1 MERYKNAYVRLV
13 ATFLFV
19 VLTLV
24 GLAFSVYLFISVH
37 SIYMYIVAVLFAFLT
52 AISGFF
58 NITTSYL
65 YYRSY
70 LYAEHLD
77 NIKKTL
83 KPLSEFPSVAV
94 AMPVYN
100 ENPSMVMANLTKL
113 KELNYSKQKLSFYLL
128 DDSTDK
134 KISSCLSSF
143 CKKNGV
149 NYIRRKSRKGFK
161 AGALNHLLEICKE
174 EFLAIFDYDERLTN
188 PRFLKDVLPYFQD
201 PLVSYVQTEKQYANG
216 TFFSDSIKLF
226 DAFFFR
232 FIQPA
237 RALNNTA
244 IFAGSCGVIRVSH
257 LRKIGGFPEY
267 VIEDTFFSFESDSNG
282 FKSLYIPRT
291 YALGK
296 PITTFTELVH
306 QQWRY
311 NYGDNQFLCYLLD
324 RKKRCNK
331 KKLSALAEIDYIT
344 HGFGLNY
351 ISVILLFF
359 TLVSIFIVFSQFGFG
374 AVPLAVLLSGKDI
387 NMDLEILGISSFS
400 VSVLTP
406 IIMTKIYFK
415 SISKGVMIFL
425 LNFALAVIRATAAV
439 SALLALDYKSVWGS
453 GERGSKSDFAYSAR
467 NSVLETVFSATLL
480 LLGILA
486 LVIDNISGGLWL
498 FWYAAMYA
506 SAFYMFYRYG

>member
-1 MERYKNAYVRLV
+1 MERYKNAYARLA
-13 ATFLFV
+13 ATFLFI

-24 GLAFSVYLFISVH
+24 GLAFSVYLFLSVH
-37 SIYMYIVAVLFAFLT
+37 SIYMYIVAVFFALLT
-52 AISGFF
+52 VISGFF

-70 LYAEHLD
+70 LYGEHLD
-77 NIKKTL
+77 RIKKTL
-83 KPLSEFPSVAV
+83 RPLSAFPSVAV
-94 AMPVYN
+94 AVPVYN
-100 ENPSMVMANLTKL
+100 EDPSIVMANLTKL
-113 KELNYSKQKLSFYLL
+113 KELDYPKQKLSFYLL

-134 KISSCLSSF
+134 GTLSVLSSF

-149 NYIRRKSRKGFK
+149 NYIHRRKRKGFK
-161 AGALNHLLEICKE
+161 AGSLNHFLGICKE
-174 EFLAIFDYDERLTN
+174 EFIAIFDYDEVLTN
-188 PRFLKDVLPYFQD
+188 PMFLKDTLPYFQD
-201 PLVSYVQTEKQYANG
+201 PQVSYVQTEKQYAKG
-216 TFFSDSIKLF
+216 TFFSDSINLF

-244 IFAGSCGVIRVSH
+244 IFAGSCGVIRISH
-257 LRKIGGFPEY
+257 LREIGGFPEY

-282 FKSLYIPRT
+282 FKSLYIPQT

-311 NYGDNQFLCYLLD
+311 NYGDNQFLCYLL
-324 RKKRCNK
+324 RGKKRCNK

-359 TLVSIFIVFSQFGFG
+359 TLISIFIVFAQFGF
-374 AVPLAVLLSGKDI
+374 ASVPLSALLSGKDI

-415 SISKGVMIFL
+415 SIKKGVMIFL
-425 LNFALAVIRATAAV
+425 LNFALAIIRAKAAV
-439 SALLALDYKSVWGS
+439 SALLSIDYKAVWGS
-453 GERGSKSDFAYSAR
+453 GEKGSRSDLAYSAR
-467 NSVLETVFSATLL
+467 NSVLETVFSVTLL
-480 LLGILA
+480 SLGILA

-498 FWYAAMYA
+498 LWYAAMYA